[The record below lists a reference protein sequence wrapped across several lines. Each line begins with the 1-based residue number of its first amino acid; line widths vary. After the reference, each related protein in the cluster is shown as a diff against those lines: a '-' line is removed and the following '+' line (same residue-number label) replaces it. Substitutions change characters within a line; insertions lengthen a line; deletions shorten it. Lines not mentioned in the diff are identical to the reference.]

1 MTGESNLKIR
11 RPLDLGA
18 AAHALVGAARHQIQM
33 NPLNPGNNLVM
44 TGESNLKIRRP
55 LDLGAGMVGSAAE
68 AHALVGVLRCE
79 PPNPNLHY
87 FAGRFTYR
95 APDGP
100 RHSRCRPSF
109 GPGQWY
115 PKLRCMHVTHLQL

>member
-1 MTGESNLKIR
+1 M
-11 RPLDLGA
+11 
-18 AAHALVGAARHQIQM
+18 V
-33 NPLNPGNNLVM
+33 

-55 LDLGAGMVGSAAE
+55 LDLGAGMVGSAAA

-95 APDGP
+95 APYGP
-100 RHSRCRPSF
+100 RHSPCSPFF
-109 GPGQWY
+109 GPGQRH
-115 PKLRCMHVTHLQL
+115 PGLRCTWQACAGLYGNLHMTETVKFQVTKES

>member
-1 MTGESNLKIR
+1 MI
-11 RPLDLGA
+11 A
-18 AAHALVGAARHQIQM
+18 
-33 NPLNPGNNLVM
+33 
-44 TGESNLKIRRP
+44 GESNLKIRRP
-55 LDLGAGMVGSAAE
+55 LDLGAGMVGSAAA

-100 RHSRCRPSF
+100 RHLVAVLISARATAS
-109 GPGQWY
+109 
-115 PKLRCMHVTHLQL
+115 QLDVHGWQASSAEMLLLWPRGMQMQGEKGALACDRN